1 MDAKTIVLTLSAII
15 ALIAVINHART
26 SRRQATIDLVIHQKN
41 DEHLAEARS
50 TVTRLNSDNEL
61 TTYAHS
67 QHKGTAERN
76 AILAV
81 LNNYE
86 FIATGMREGAF
97 DLKLYK
103 RMSYSTVV
111 SDWKALKPFIYDL
124 RRQVQRDTIFQE
136 FEWLAERFCN
146 RKLKADR
153 KS

>member
-1 MDAKTIVLTLSAII
+1 MDAKTIVLTISAII

-41 DEHLAEARS
+41 DEHLSEARDI
-50 TVTRLNSDNEL
+50 VTRLNSDNEL

-67 QHKGTAERN
+67 QNKGSDERN

-86 FIATGMREGAF
+86 FIATGMRESAF

-103 RMSYSTVV
+103 RMSYSIVV
-111 SDWKALKPFIYDL
+111 SDWRALKPFIYDL
-124 RRQVQRDTIFQE
+124 RRQVDRDTIFQE
-136 FEWLAERFCN
+136 FEWLAGKFC
-146 RKLKADR
+146 KEQLKADN